1 MYIYYVYIY
10 IYMCVCPDPDCAV
23 IPSYLQVYCFGSSN
37 CRFLCVLRQMFQET
51 QQEVVGSGSTEHEGS
66 QLLEGLRQLGYTYC
80 NLDAGHGQDAND
92 TDALHFTL
100 IGRDNLWCIVI
111 IPIISFIYSS
121 IWLFYC
127 YRCNNSFWEC
137 LWTKVGASNVSMT
150 GQGNIFAM
158 DLRSSQ

>member
-1 MYIYYVYIY
+1 MVACIIDYNVYILCIHVY

-111 IPIISFIYSS
+111 IPIISFISSS
-121 IWLFYC
+121 I
-127 YRCNNSFWEC
+127 
-137 LWTKVGASNVSMT
+137 
-150 GQGNIFAM
+150 
-158 DLRSSQ
+158 